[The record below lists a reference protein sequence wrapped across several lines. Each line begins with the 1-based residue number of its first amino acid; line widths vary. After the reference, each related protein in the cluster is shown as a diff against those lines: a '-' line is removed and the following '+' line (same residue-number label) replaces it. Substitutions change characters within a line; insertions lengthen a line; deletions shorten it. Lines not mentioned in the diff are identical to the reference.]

1 MCSLSVVLTP
11 ACEPCSQLE
20 CVILRH
26 LRSFLYWKWEHVHG
40 RFLDKWAIKY
50 YTISRDAARLQ
61 NRNSTNVSP
70 SRPPSATI
78 KTHVCVQI
86 LRSPA
91 LASGAHFFVCPAAKP
106 IMTVQ
111 IFQAN
116 ILSIVAEGVA
126 YPRGIFF
133 WVISSSPN
141 KDGQICQL
149 HIHMFSLF
157 LSLFLPPSFSSSV
170 WSSDRI
176 KQWGL
181 NPGQLRWL
189 CVASDDTCLDSPP
202 LHARWVAGWR
212 SPLRRRWNRL
222 PALSALKC
230 SLTSHHPDVE
240 KARQPLS
247 FSFCYTLRSPEGNK
261 TNKQTKKRYLPS
273 GVFVW
278 FRPAFGSRLLFAL

>member
-1 MCSLSVVLTP
+1 MLFFFCFCFFLFKCFKVSPCWRSLYLSLL
-11 ACEPCSQLE
+11 C
-20 CVILRH
+20 
-26 LRSFLYWKWEHVHG
+26 
-40 RFLDKWAIKY
+40 DKD
-50 YTISRDAARLQ
+50 ISRERKLRTVADRFPTTGRVSCSRWMKKGMETRTLHTSNSNRLPD
-61 NRNSTNVSP
+61 TY
-70 SRPPSATI
+70 I
-78 KTHVCVQI
+78 I
-86 LRSPA
+86 L
-91 LASGAHFFVCPAAKP
+91 
-106 IMTVQ
+106 
-111 IFQAN
+111 
-116 ILSIVAEGVA
+116 
-126 YPRGIFF
+126 
-133 WVISSSPN
+133 
-141 KDGQICQL
+141 
-149 HIHMFSLF
+149 SLF

>member
-157 LSLFLPPSFSSSV
+157 LSLPLSLFLPLSLLRNRWRTHDPWKSGNQFCSV
-170 WSSDRI
+170 DPR
-176 KQWGL
+176 
-181 NPGQLRWL
+181 GQRQREREREIEQRER
-189 CVASDDTCLDSPP
+189 STRPKES
-202 LHARWVAGWR
+202 GKEKWR
-212 SPLRRRWNRL
+212 RES
-222 PALSALKC
+222 
-230 SLTSHHPDVE
+230 
-240 KARQPLS
+240 
-247 FSFCYTLRSPEGNK
+247 
-261 TNKQTKKRYLPS
+261 
-273 GVFVW
+273 
-278 FRPAFGSRLLFAL
+278 RPITR

>member
-1 MCSLSVVLTP
+1 MCSLSVLLTP

-26 LRSFLYWKWEHVHG
+26 LRYFFSLFLLEM
-40 RFLDKWAIKY
+40 RSD
-50 YTISRDAARLQ
+50 SRQ
-61 NRNSTNVSP
+61 VSRKILYHQPRRCMTAKQYECFPLP
-70 SRPPSATI
+70 SPSATI

-91 LASGAHFFVCPAAKP
+91 LVSGEHFFVCPAAKP

-157 LSLFLPPSFSSSV
+157 SLSLSLSLSLCCVTADALMIREKVRISF
-170 WSSDRI
+170 
-176 KQWGL
+176 
-181 NPGQLRWL
+181 
-189 CVASDDTCLDSPP
+189 
-202 LHARWVAGWR
+202 ARLIPEVSGREREREREKEREQRERSTRPKESEKEKWR
-212 SPLRRRWNRL
+212 RESRPI
-222 PALSALKC
+222 
-230 SLTSHHPDVE
+230 
-240 KARQPLS
+240 AR
-247 FSFCYTLRSPEGNK
+247 
-261 TNKQTKKRYLPS
+261 
-273 GVFVW
+273 
-278 FRPAFGSRLLFAL
+278 